1 MQETFQLRLSQ
12 TGFILGPIVFVFIWL
27 FFPHNSIHPDAYKV
41 LAIASLMIIWW
52 LTEALP
58 LPVTALLPLVLFPAT
73 GVMSMSDASLSF
85 GNSVIFLFL
94 GGFMIA
100 IAMERHG
107 LHERLAYKI
116 IHITGTSSN
125 GIILG
130 FLIATAFISMWISNT
145 ATALMM
151 LPIAHSVIEISK
163 TKEKPQLNKDD
174 KNFALSL
181 MLVIGYAA
189 SIGGMATIIGTPPN
203 VVFVGLYEKF
213 YHQKINFLQWM
224 KIAFP
229 ATIFISALFYFLIT
243 KVMYRVKNQ
252 ARQSSSNF
260 IHEKLLLLGPLQ
272 KTEKI
277 VLAIF
282 GLTSFLWITQQPL
295 NNLFGSNILND
306 TNIAIGGA
314 ILYFIIP
321 VNFKKFEFVLH
332 WQDTAKLPWGIL
344 LLFGG
349 GLCLAS
355 GLEKTGIVQ
364 FIGNYVLSQ
373 NLSLDVLMI
382 ALIIITVM
390 LSEIMSNVA
399 LVQVLIP
406 VVFGIAGND
415 SHKALMM
422 GIPVTLAASVG
433 FMFPM
438 ATPPNAIV
446 FGSGYIPIRKMVSVG
461 FWLDVICIAI
471 VYLVTK
477 LTLPF
482 IIS

>member
-1 MQETFQLRLSQ
+1 M
-12 TGFILGPIVFVFIWL
+12 
-27 FFPHNSIHPDAYKV
+27 
-41 LAIASLMIIWW
+41 
-52 LTEALP
+52 
-58 LPVTALLPLVLFPAT
+58 
-73 GVMSMSDASLSF
+73 
-85 GNSVIFLFL
+85 
-94 GGFMIA
+94 
-100 IAMERHG
+100 
-107 LHERLAYKI
+107 
-116 IHITGTSSN
+116 
-125 GIILG
+125 
-130 FLIATAFISMWISNT
+130 
-145 ATALMM
+145 
-151 LPIAHSVIEISK
+151 
-163 TKEKPQLNKDD
+163 
-174 KNFALSL
+174 
-181 MLVIGYAA
+181 
-189 SIGGMATIIGTPPN
+189 
-203 VVFVGLYEKF
+203 
-213 YHQKINFLQWM
+213 
-224 KIAFP
+224 
-229 ATIFISALFYFLIT
+229 
-243 KVMYRVKNQ
+243 
-252 ARQSSSNF
+252 
-260 IHEKLLLLGPLQ
+260 
-272 KTEKI
+272 
-277 VLAIF
+277 
-282 GLTSFLWITQQPL
+282 WITQQPL

-314 ILYFIIP
+314 ILYFTIP
-321 VNFKKFEFVLH
+321 VNFKKFEFVLNWH
-332 WQDTAKLPWGIL
+332 DTAKLPWGIL

-382 ALIIITVM
+382 ALIIITVT

-482 IIS
+482 LIS